1 MKKLLG
7 VLGGMGPM
15 ATADFFRKL
24 IEETPAHCD
33 EDHVP
38 VIIYSVPQM
47 PNRTRAI
54 MGTAESPVPQMLAG
68 LRALR
73 TEGAAFV
80 AIPCNTAHFWY
91 NELCREGG
99 LPIIHIVDAVTDELS
114 HHDGTD
120 QPLGLL
126 ATEATLSARIYH
138 DRLSERGIKVIVN
151 SQEER
156 DEFVNAGIE
165 LVKRGRFRE
174 AGVAVQEAIVR
185 LRERGAQK
193 LVLGCTELPVA
204 IEAGAASSLPICID
218 ATRALARACVKH
230 ALQPLASH
238 AHTKG

>member
-47 PNRTRAI
+47 PNRTQAI
-54 MGTAESPVPQMLAG
+54 MGAAESPVPHMIAG

-73 TEGAAFV
+73 EQGAAFA

-91 NELCREGG
+91 KELCREGG
-99 LPIIHIVDAVTDELS
+99 LPIIHIVDAVTDELAN
-114 HHDGTD
+114 HDGID

-126 ATEATLSARIYH
+126 ATEATLSCRIYH
-138 DRLSERGIKVIVN
+138 DRLSQRGIRVVVN
-151 SQEER
+151 SPEER
-156 DEFVNAGIE
+156 DEFVNPGIE

-174 AGVAVQEAIVR
+174 AGIVVQQAIVR

-204 IEAGAASSLPICID
+204 IEAGTPSSLPICID
-218 ATRALARACVKH
+218 ATRALARACVTH
-230 ALQPLASH
+230 ALPSLASH
-238 AHTKG
+238 AQTKG